1 MAVFSVTKRIIALG
15 LSLQIVLAGQFA
27 AVAQAEMVSTGAA
40 LSKYL
45 DATDRAS
52 LLAELQREEVR
63 AEFLNLGVDPSEAQ
77 ARLEALSDAEVAML
91 LHQIDADEAG
101 GGSLIG
107 ALLTVFIILL
117 VTDLLCLTK
126 VFKFTRCAR

>member
-1 MAVFSVTKRIIALG
+1 MASISLTKRIVAVG
-15 LSLQIVLAGQFA
+15 LCAQIVATGQFA

-40 LSKYL
+40 VTKYL
-45 DATDRAS
+45 EETNRTS
-52 LLAELQREEVR
+52 LLSELQKEEIR
-63 AEFLNLGVDPSEAQ
+63 SEFLRLGVDPDEAQ

-91 LHQIDADEAG
+91 LEQIDTNQAG

>member
-1 MAVFSVTKRIIALG
+1 MASISLIKRIVAVG
-15 LSLQIVLAGQFA
+15 LCAQIVVTGQFA

-40 LSKYL
+40 VTKYL
-45 DATDRAS
+45 EETNRTS
-52 LLAELQREEVR
+52 LLSELQKEEIR
-63 AEFLNLGVDPSEAQ
+63 SEFLRLGVDPDEAQ

-91 LHQIDADEAG
+91 LEQIDTNQAG